1 MESLH
6 IKLTMKQIEEMPK
19 QTFETIIK
27 KSIKE
32 SSLSYLNNKRISRNG
47 KGIEMEY
54 DQLEMQNYLSSLD
67 IDITNEERKII
78 FNLRHRKMTMTG
90 ILLVFLAHR
99 RRILV
104 SAVPYPGCV

>member
-1 MESLH
+1 
-6 IKLTMKQIEEMPK
+6 MKHIEEMPK
-19 QTFETIIK
+19 QTFNTIIK

-67 IDITNEERKII
+67 IDKTNEERKII
-78 FNLRHRKMTMTG
+78 FHLRNIKHFKIKTQFRNMHASTLCK
-90 ILLVFLAHR
+90 
-99 RRILV
+99 
-104 SAVPYPGCV
+104 GCKKEPLTTKQNEN